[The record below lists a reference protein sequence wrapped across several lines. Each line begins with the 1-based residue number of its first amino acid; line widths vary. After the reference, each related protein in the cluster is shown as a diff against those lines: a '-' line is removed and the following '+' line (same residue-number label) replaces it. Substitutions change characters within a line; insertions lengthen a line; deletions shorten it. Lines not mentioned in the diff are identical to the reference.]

1 MPIATLAPVPEARS
15 EFAFVIPM
23 KPRRACVDWEQA
35 QANLR
40 RTIRSID
47 AGSRRASAIVI
58 ACHDAPRLEDDRQDV
73 HVLTVPFPEPA
84 DKWEG
89 GRDKARKRRHAGAW
103 LRSAMTLDRVYAMFL
118 DADDLVHRD
127 VVSHVHAH
135 GHGSYLVEKGYILDV
150 AAGLLELRP
159 KGFHLTC
166 GSSFVCRFARDE
178 LPKSWEDDAS
188 PYGQFGASPDQ
199 RGHME
204 YDKLAAELGRPA
216 APFPFPAVV
225 YTVNH
230 SESLSLAKRDGL
242 LLTGQPRDLL
252 WPVAAR
258 RVLEEGFA
266 AHDLAGTLAG
276 RAVVGRRRV
285 RAFARRARSGAT
297 RRLRSLAGRAG
308 L

>member
-1 MPIATLAPVPEARS
+1 MPEATA
-15 EFAFVIPM
+15 EFAFVIPL
-23 KPRRACVDWEQA
+23 KPRRACVDWDQA

-47 AGSRRASAIVI
+47 AGTRRASTIVI

-103 LRSAMTLDRVYAMFL
+103 LRSAMTLDRLYAMFL

-127 VVSHVHAH
+127 VVSHVHDH
-135 GHGSYLVEKGYILDV
+135 GHGSYVVEKGYILDV
-150 AAGLLELRP
+150 ATGLLEIRLE
-159 KGFHLTC
+159 GFHLVC

-178 LPKSWEDDAS
+178 LPESWEDDAS
-188 PYGQFGASPDQ
+188 PFGQFGASPDQ

-204 YDKLAAELGRPA
+204 YDKVAAMLGRPA

-225 YTVNH
+225 YAVNH
-230 SESLSLAKRDGL
+230 SESLSAAKRDGL
-242 LLTGQPRDLL
+242 PMTAQPQNLM

-266 AHDLAGTLAG
+266 AHDLAGGLAG
-276 RAVVGRRRV
+276 PTVVGRRRA
-285 RAFARRARSGAT
+285 RAFARRARSAAA
-297 RRLRSLAGRAG
+297 RRLRSFAGRAVRG
-308 L
+308 GG